1 MSIIQFNSTFKLPI
15 TKAMLKHTQV
25 LLIALLL
32 IISATAVNAQGRRRG
47 VAGKAFEIQV
57 TPYKTTMIANGK
69 DEVSIKVAVIDGVG
83 TIMTE
88 ATNPVHFSL
97 KGDARITH
105 IQYGDKTDADTKP
118 GDTSAQIQFKNGLLW
133 VTLAAGRIAGH
144 IKFEAKADSLWPG
157 TTEIHTVQ
165 PGTPHPVT
173 TAKYTPRKVTDKILG
188 ADISFLPEL
197 ENRGIKF
204 SDNGTPGDA
213 IEIMKAHGFNYIRLR
228 IFNAPANTKGY
239 SPNKGFCD
247 LEHTKVMAKRIKAA
261 GMKFLLDFHYS
272 DYWAD
277 PQQQNKPAAWVG
289 EDFPALK
296 TSLYNYT
303 VDVMQ
308 QLKDQG
314 TNPDMVQVGNEINHG
329 MVWPDGAIDHLDSLA
344 QLIYEGVKG
353 VKKVSP
359 ETIIMLHI
367 ALGGQN
373 AEARFFLDN
382 MKERNVPFDVI
393 GLSYYPKW
401 HGTPADL
408 KYNMADLAKRYPQ
421 QVMVAEYS
429 QLKREVNDIAF
440 NVPDGKA
447 VGSFIWEPISTWE
460 SIFDRD
466 GKANNYMDVVYPE
479 IAKKYLNN

>member
-1 MSIIQFNSTFKLPI
+1 
-15 TKAMLKHTQV
+15 MLHNMYTIPFPGLKRCG
-25 LLIALLL
+25 LLVFLMLFAAGTLQ
-32 IISATAVNAQGRRRG
+32 AQQNRWKPKPPG
-47 VAGKAFEIQV
+47 VPSEIQI

-69 DEVSIKVAVIDGVG
+69 DEALINVKIID
-83 TIMTE
+83 
-88 ATNPVHFSL
+88 S
-97 KGDARITH
+97 KGDSLANAQIPVVLH
-105 IQYGDKTDADTKP
+105 LSGDAKIVNIMDAGDFAAIPHT
-118 GDTSAQIQFKNGLLW
+118 DTSWQINVHGSCRLILRAGT
-133 VTLAAGRIAGH
+133 TLSK
-144 IKFEAKADSLWPG
+144 IKLEAKADSLYTG
-157 TTEIHTVQ
+157 STEIHTVQ
-165 PGTPHPVT
+165 LGIAHVVT
-173 TAKYTPRKVTDKILG
+173 RDKYKPKKVTDKILG
-188 ADISFLPEL
+188 ADISFLPQL
-197 ENRGIKF
+197 ESRGMKF
-204 SDNGTPGDA
+204 SDKGVQGDA
-213 IEIMKAHGFNYIRLR
+213 MEIMKAHGFNYIRLR
-228 IFNAPANTKGY
+228 IFVDPAQPKGY
-239 SPNKGFCD
+239 SPVKGFCD
-247 LEHTKVMAKRIKAA
+247 LEHTKQMAKRIKAA

-277 PQQQNKPAAWVG
+277 PQQQNKPAAWAG
-289 EDFPALK
+289 EDFPAVK

-314 TNPDMVQVGNEINHG
+314 TAPDMVQVGNEINHG
-329 MVWPDGAIDHLDSLA
+329 MVWPDGAIGSLDSLA

-353 VKKVSP
+353 VQKVSP
-359 ETIIMLHI
+359 NTIIMLHI

-440 NVPDGKA
+440 NVPNGKA
-447 VGSFIWEPISTWE
+447 VGSFIWEPLSTWE
-460 SIFDRD
+460 GIFDKD
-466 GKANNYMDVVYPE
+466 GKANDYLDVVYPE
-479 IAKKYLNN
+479 IAGKYLNH

>member
-1 MSIIQFNSTFKLPI
+1 
-15 TKAMLKHTQV
+15 MLKFTQTTLSCRLKSN
-25 LLIALLL
+25 LLIAVLMLF
-32 IISATAVNAQGRRRG
+32 AVTAVNAQGRRKP
-47 VAGKAFEIQV
+47 KAPGIASELQV

-69 DEVSIKVAVIDGVG
+69 DEALINIKIIDSRGDSLANAQLPIV
-83 TIMTE
+83 
-88 ATNPVHFSL
+88 VHLS
-97 KGDARITH
+97 GDAKIVNVMDA
-105 IQYGDKTDADTKP
+105 GDFASIPHT
-118 GDTSAQIQFKNGLLW
+118 DTSWLVNLHGSCRLILRAGT
-133 VTLAAGRIAGH
+133 TLSK
-144 IKFEAKADSLWPG
+144 IKLSASASDTIFTGS
-157 TTEIHTVQ
+157 TEIHTVQ
-165 PGTPHPVT
+165 LGIAH
-173 TAKYTPRKVTDKILG
+173 KVTNDKYVPKKVTGKILG
-188 ADISFLPEL
+188 ADISFLPQL
-197 ENRGIKF
+197 ESRGMKF
-204 SDNGTPGDA
+204 YDKGVQGDA
-213 IEIMKAHGFNYIRLR
+213 MDIMKAHGFNYIRLR
-228 IFNAPANTKGY
+228 VFVDPAQPKGY
-239 SPNKGFCD
+239 SPTKGFCD
-247 LEHTKVMAKRIKAA
+247 LEHTKQMAKRIKAA

-289 EDFPALK
+289 QDFSTLK
-296 TSLYNYT
+296 KSLYNYT

-314 TNPDMVQVGNEINHG
+314 TTPDMVQVGNEINHG
-329 MVWPDGAIDHLDSLA
+329 MVWPDGAINNLDSLA

-353 VKKVSP
+353 VKIVSP
-359 ETIIMLHI
+359 NAAIMLHI

-382 MKERNVPFDVI
+382 MRARNVPFDVI

-429 QLKREVNDIAF
+429 QLKPGVNDIAF

-460 SIFDRD
+460 GIFDRD
-466 GKANNYMDVVYPE
+466 GKANDYMDVVYPE
-479 IAKKYLNN
+479 IAGKYLK